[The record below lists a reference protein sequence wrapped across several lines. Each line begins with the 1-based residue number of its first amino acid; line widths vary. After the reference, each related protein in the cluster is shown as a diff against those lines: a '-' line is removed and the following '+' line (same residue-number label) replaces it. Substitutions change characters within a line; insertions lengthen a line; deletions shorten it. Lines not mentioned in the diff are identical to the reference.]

1 MFLTVRGRKKTKPAA
16 VIWAKIVIAWCAASC
31 VRYRSQL
38 LTEQLGHRGACQFQ
52 RESSGPIYKF
62 NVPRYRQ
69 QQLKSQR
76 TNCPIPEHMDVVA
89 HRALFLPPL
98 SAASGASPAAEGL
111 KSAHSDAHLSRSV
124 SQQRTSSAPNLLA
137 SISAVRNSLNSSS
150 ALMNMLHE
158 IT

>member
-1 MFLTVRGRKKTKPAA
+1 M
-16 VIWAKIVIAWCAASC
+16 IWAKIVIAWCAAYC
-31 VRYRSQL
+31 VRYCSQL
-38 LTEQLGHRGACQFQ
+38 LTEQLWHRGEACQFQ
-52 RESSGPIYKF
+52 RDSSGQIYKF

-76 TNCPIPEHMDVVA
+76 TNRPIPEHMDVVA

-111 KSAHSDAHLSRSV
+111 KSAHSDAQLSRSV